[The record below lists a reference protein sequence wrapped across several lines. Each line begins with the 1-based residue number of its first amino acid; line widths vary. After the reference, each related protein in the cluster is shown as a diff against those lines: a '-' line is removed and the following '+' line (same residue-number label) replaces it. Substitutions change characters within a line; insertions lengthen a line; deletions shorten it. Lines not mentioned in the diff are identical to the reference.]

1 MKKNERSGFIRALA
15 QRFLPLDPGRLYRA
29 AQRQTARHDF
39 GDPPIEPAL
48 STLCNS
54 LEQEASLHALGRF
67 LMRIH
72 LRDLLVTR
80 LKLAAAWQHRLPDL
94 DAVRIES
101 PVFIIGMPRSGS
113 TFLHELLAEDA
124 DNRSPRVWEVMSPV
138 AAVEAGPREREWH
151 IRKAEFCLWW
161 FRRLA
166 PQANSVYPMR
176 ALTPH
181 ECVAIQSYTFLSEEF
196 ISTCSVP
203 TYEAFLHST
212 DLTPAYAFEK
222 RFLQYLQL
230 DNPAQRWVLK
240 SPDHV
245 CGLEALFTVF
255 PDAFI
260 VQTHRNPLEVLQSS
274 TELTRVLHGL
284 YGPRG
289 NYAEVWSRE
298 TRVLAERTERF
309 IRFRDEHPELADRFI
324 DVKYSELVAH
334 PMATVRQIYEQLET
348 PLSAAA
354 AERMQ
359 RLAASRSR
367 YQKRRGSSE
376 PAASKPDAVR
386 EADRFKDY
394 CTRFDLPFTEAGLKR

>member
-1 MKKNERSGFIRALA
+1 MKKNEHKAFSYALA
-15 QRFLPLDPGRLYRA
+15 QRFWPLDHGRLCSA
-29 AQRQTARHDF
+29 AQGQTALDQF
-39 GDPPIEPAL
+39 GYPAIEPAL
-48 STLCNS
+48 SILCNS
-54 LEQEASLHALGRF
+54 LEHEARLHTLGRF

-72 LRDLLVTR
+72 LRDLLATR
-80 LKLAAAWQHRLPDL
+80 LKLAAAWQDKLEALERLRL
-94 DAVRIES
+94 EK

-124 DNRSPRVWEVMSPV
+124 ANRSPRVWEVMSPV
-138 AAVEAGPREREWH
+138 AAAEAGQRERNWH
-151 IRKAEFCLWW
+151 VRKAEFCLWW

-176 ALTPH
+176 AMTPH

-196 ISTCSVP
+196 ISTCTVP
-203 TYEAFLHST
+203 SYEAFLHST

-230 DNPAQRWVLK
+230 GRPARRWVLK

-245 CGLEALFTVF
+245 CGLEALFATF

-289 NYAEVWSRE
+289 NYADVWSRE

-324 DVKYSELVAH
+324 DVKYSDLVAD
-334 PMATVRQIYEQLET
+334 PMATVRQIYEEIEA
-348 PLSAAA
+348 PLPRATAQQ
-354 AERMQ
+354 MQ

-367 YQKRRGSSE
+367 YQKRRTGPE
-376 PAASKPDAVR
+376 PSASKPDAVP
-386 EADRFKDY
+386 EADRFKHY
-394 CTRFDLPFTEAGLKR
+394 CTRFDLPFTEARLK

>member
-1 MKKNERSGFIRALA
+1 MNSIKRRGLGRTVS
-15 QRFLPLDPGRLYRA
+15 QRLWPLEPGRLCRA
-29 AQRQTARHDF
+29 ARGRAALDHF
-39 GDPPIEPAL
+39 GDPPLEPAL
-48 STLCNS
+48 STLCQS
-54 LEQEASLHALGRF
+54 LEQAANLHALGRF
-67 LMRIH
+67 IMRIH
-72 LRDLLVTR
+72 LRDLLETR
-80 LKLAAAWQHRLPDL
+80 LKLAAAWEDKLEAL
-94 DAVRIES
+94 DAVRLEK

-113 TFLHELLAEDA
+113 TFLHELLAEDDA
-124 DNRSPRVWEVMSPV
+124 NRSPRVWEVMSPV
-138 AAVEAGPREREWH
+138 AAAEAGQRERNWH

-166 PQANSVYPMR
+166 PRANSVYPMR

-196 ISTCSVP
+196 ISTCTVP
-203 TYEAFLHST
+203 TYEAFLHGA

-230 DNPAQRWVLK
+230 GRPEPRWVLK

-245 CGLEALFTVF
+245 CGLEALFAIF

-260 VQTHRNPLEVLQSS
+260 VQTHRNPLEVLRSS

-289 NYAEVWSRE
+289 HYADVWSRE

-324 DVKYSELVAH
+324 DVKYSDLVAQ
-334 PMATVRQIYEQLET
+334 PMAAVRQIYEQLET
-348 PLSAAA
+348 PLSAVA

-367 YQKRRGSSE
+367 YQKRRAAPE
-376 PAASKPDAVR
+376 PAASKPEAVQ
-386 EADRFKDY
+386 EADRFKHY
-394 CTRFDLPFTEAGLKR
+394 CSRFDLPFTEAGLKR